1 MFPDVF
7 LETGLEP
14 SELMENVR
22 KFPPGGWRSLE
33 NEGGKKKTLL
43 PGRDMFLQ
51 TGFSIITPDI
61 VLPGRGVGRVP
72 WVSLRRDGG
81 RGEEIRVDWQG
92 PFFLEFSPGLRRFF
106 VTFILCVEI
115 RCRFYLFVNS
125 LQLNKCTNICIPSTP
140 QLYLRC

>member
-51 TGFSIITPDI
+51 TGYSIITPDI
-61 VLPGRGVGRVP
+61 VPQHNPRHREQVREQKHHVDDD
-72 WVSLRRDGG
+72 RDGG
-81 RGEEIRVDWQG
+81 VQG
-92 PFFLEFSPGLRRFF
+92 G
-106 VTFILCVEI
+106 ILKHRSAGDCA
-115 RCRFYLFVNS
+115 
-125 LQLNKCTNICIPSTP
+125 
-140 QLYLRC
+140 